1 MAEFEKEE
9 FAFPDE
15 EKAQAK
21 PEVEIKA
28 SADDFEFIVE
38 DDTPEEDRGKQP
50 MPEEVVKKLE
60 VANEDEEELD
70 LKAQKERL
78 KQYKKVWNDERRAK
92 EAALREQQEAIA
104 LAKRFIEEN
113 KRLKETLSSGEKTY
127 IETVQSNADLELQ
140 AAKAQY
146 REALDSG
153 DSEKVVE
160 AQYRLTQA
168 TYKAEQSK
176 NFKPNISLQS
186 EETEVQIPQVEQQR
200 PRVDAKTQE
209 WLDDNPWYGSKKA
222 MSNFAVGIHEE
233 LVDEYGANIVGTDQY
248 FKHIDKTMR
257 KKFPEYFST
266 LEDSSQAE
274 PEKEPQTAPPK
285 AKPSTVVAPATR
297 STSSKQVRLKQSQM
311 ALIKKL
317 GLTPEVYAREQNK
330 LEASNG

>member
-1 MAEFEKEE
+1 MDREQYK
-9 FAFPDE
+9 FPDE
-15 EKAQAK
+15 QDVEAK
-21 PEVEIKA
+21 GKPLEDDTISFEI
-28 SADDFEFIVE
+28 E
-38 DDTPEEDRGKQP
+38 DDTPPEDRNKEP
-50 MPEEVVKKLE
+50 MPAEKVKALE
-60 VANEDEEELD
+60 SATDEEEAELAPRD
-70 LKAQKERL
+70 QKERL
-78 KQYKKVWNDERRAK
+78 QQYKKVWNDERRAK

-104 LAKRFIEEN
+104 LAKKFIEEN
-113 KRLKETLSSGEKTY
+113 KRLKETLSTGEKTY
-127 IETVQSNADLELQ
+127 IETVQTNADLELQ

-186 EETEVQIPQVEQQR
+186 EEFDVQSPQVEQQR

-257 KKFPEYFST
+257 KKFPEYFDT
-266 LEDSSQAE
+266 LGESSQAE
-274 PEKEPQTAPPK
+274 PEKEPQTAPAK
-285 AKPSTVVAPATR
+285 VKPSTVVAPATR